1 MSIFVVNLTKMKK
14 VLFIA
19 SIVCCIVVQAQ
30 QWSTLNSGT
39 TKKLNDVF
47 FTSADTGYIVGNDS
61 ILLRTTD
68 RGNTWTQA
76 APIPNAF
83 PGNIAAVWMFD
94 NGAGFATGEYQ
105 AAVPQTSNS
114 GTSWFVIN
122 GASNPCFPDGLMFI
136 NQADGY
142 LYGQGC
148 FGGAYVSYWNGAAWG
163 TDRMLSFEYLNN
175 TTYVHVTGM
184 AHNPISS
191 RTIAVCNG
199 GRIFSSVN
207 NFQTWDTIPHSDSTD
222 FSAVDYAGGNTF
234 YAAATDINFNNVLIS
249 TDNGQTFTT
258 DQTFP
263 FSFYYPGFR
272 DIDMLSNG
280 FGVIGGYSQTTG
292 GGILQVRNTTGWSQ
306 QIEAT
311 DQIINAVFVVDST
324 LAFAAG
330 DSGSIYRYDYLTSL
344 NPTPTVAE
352 QLQLYPSMINSTDL
366 VTINFPQAEVFQLDV
381 IDARGRC
388 CATVANCS
396 GTMQFSSAQLGI
408 NSGMYLLRAAD
419 GQTVRI
425 SKILAY

>member
-1 MSIFVVNLTKMKK
+1 MRQ
-14 VLFIA
+14 LFILILVIS
-19 SIVCCIVVQAQ
+19 SISVHAQ
-30 QWSTLNSGT
+30 QWTTLNSGT
-39 TKKLNDVF
+39 IKKLNDVF

-61 ILLRTTD
+61 LLLRTTD
-68 RGNTWTQA
+68 RGNTWMQA

-94 NGAGFATGEYQ
+94 NGAGFATGEFQ

-114 GTSWFVIN
+114 GTSWYVIN

-148 FGGAYVSYWNGAAWG
+148 FGGAYVSHWNGAAWG

-184 AHNPISS
+184 AHNPLTS

-199 GRIFSSVN
+199 GRIFSSLN
-207 NFQTWDTIPHSDSTD
+207 NFQTWDTIPHPDTTN

-234 YAAATDINFNNVLIS
+234 YASSSDNNFINVLIS
-249 TDNGQTFTT
+249 TDNGQTFST

-272 DIDMLSNG
+272 DIDMLDNG
-280 FGVIGGYSQTTG
+280 FGVIGGNSLTTG

-306 QIEAT
+306 QIEAVNHA
-311 DQIINAVFVVDST
+311 INAVFVIDST
-324 LAFAAG
+324 LAFAVG
-330 DSGSIYRYDYLTSL
+330 DSGSIYRYDYLTSIIS
-344 NPTPTVAE
+344 PPASSAT
-352 QLQLYPSMINSTDL
+352 QLQLYPSVMHSAEQL
-366 VTINFPQAEVFQLDV
+366 TINFPSTEQFRLDV
-381 IDARGRC
+381 IDVQGRC
-388 CATVANCS
+388 CAVISDCS
-396 GTMQFSSAQLGI
+396 GVMNFTATQLGI
-408 NSGMYLLRAAD
+408 NSGMYLLRATGSNTTHTSRLIIHD
-419 GQTVRI
+419 
-425 SKILAY
+425 